1 MLKKLKER
9 NIQFAII
16 CIICLSI
23 LAGQLAYLTV
33 AKGDELYAES
43 LKKQRVELKLKGT
56 RGIIVDRYGI
66 PVATN
71 RQIYSVQLD
80 RQQLPSDHEELNNVI
95 LRMLEI
101 IYRNGDQDKLINTI
115 PIEIDSQSG
124 QYYYIWED
132 EDQEVQERKYERW
145 SQDIGVEDKLSAEDM
160 VEYLRKERYK
170 ISNEIDDEMAL
181 GIISVRLNIYMKRYT
196 QYEPIPIAQ
205 DVSDETVVQ
214 LETFASEIPGVQTL
228 VDSGRYYPMGE
239 AMSQI
244 VGYLGSISKS
254 QMDEYIEQG
263 YDISTDKIGQKGVEA
278 YAEQWLTGSKKEKQ
292 GKLIAEKDSFG
303 KIVRVLE
310 EIPPQ
315 NGDDVVLTIDSQ
327 LQMSINNILKEE
339 IEKMREGLPPYDG
352 DNIAPNAETG
362 AAVVLDVDT
371 GEILALV
378 SYPSF
383 DPNSPTKEGEQFSL
397 AFQGNIMPGSVYK
410 MLIGIAGLEEGAVT
424 LNERIYDS
432 VRYTKYDKDG
442 PRCWSSRGHGWEN
455 YVDALKHSCNYYF
468 YEVADRLGVEKI
480 NKWSKLFGLN
490 GETGIEI
497 LDPEADKN
505 IIPSEET
512 RFRANRRNMKNHI
525 IRIMKKYG
533 YLKEDLGINDLTDK
547 QEELIDKLID
557 YPLSEDRSMEAGLKE
572 VLAIA
577 ELLENAGYTNDV
589 NKVASE
595 IRSEV
600 LVPYKRWN
608 PSFTIMAGIG
618 QGDVAVSP
626 LSMARYIA
634 AIANG
639 GKVLQTRVVKGIVGS
654 DGQVIK
660 ETQPKVIR
668 DLDLNQEHLDATLE
682 GMWKVV
688 NDPNSSRGEYDGGG
702 TAVSHF
708 RDMDSSITL
717 AGKTG
722 TAQIDNNEINNNAWF
737 VAVTPYEN
745 PEIAVVVAVP
755 KGRTS
760 GNAAPIARRIIEEYY
775 RLKEQRRANEVPQP
789 YELQQ

>member
-639 GKVLQTRVVKGIVGS
+639 GKVLQTRVLKGIVGS